1 MSAEGVRL
9 IRPIDRRRDHARGG
23 TGRGVVSVLIYGDY
37 LCPYCRRLSRVLAR
51 LRQTLG
57 QRMVYVFRQ
66 FPNER
71 AHPGATLLARATEA
85 ADKQGKFWEMHDA
98 LYAAEPPLGE
108 LHLTEI
114 AQSLGL
120 DMARF
125 KHDLESAAV
134 RTRVDE
140 DLTEG
145 RRNGVTGTPT
155 IFVDGVR
162 YDGAWDYHAMLEAV
176 DRPVGARVRRTAR
189 AFANLP
195 ASAGLVLLVGAV
207 AALICANSPAAAGY
221 AEFVGAQLAIGPRAH
236 PLAMSVGDWVS
247 EGLLSVFFLLVGLE
261 IRREMTAGALNTWRA
276 ALLPIVAAFG
286 GALVPALI
294 YLALNPGPT
303 AGGWSVATATNIAFA
318 LGIMAVLGRR
328 VSAGL
333 KVFVAAFAVVDDLLS
348 IGILAVFYPRDF
360 QVGWLV
366 VSVVCVAAM
375 ATLSRWRVYAVWP
388 YLAAAIG
395 LWVSLHLGGV
405 QAALTGVLLAAFLPT
420 RPAPAVG
427 PLLAQAATALAE
439 LEHAEKQAKKD
450 GVTRRLD
457 EEPAWEPVWDWA
469 TRNLTAASERLT
481 SPAERIEASV
491 APWSN
496 YLVLPLFAFTAAGIP
511 LAADF
516 SVTGGVREL
525 AGVVLGLAI
534 GKPLGICLA
543 SLIAVKA
550 RLATAPEDAGLSA
563 FLGAACLCGFG
574 DTFSLLMADRAF
586 PNPAYSAIAKIG
598 VLGGS
603 GLAAALG
610 VAVLVIGSRTMTPA
624 APAKT

>member
-1 MSAEGVRL
+1 MSAEGASARL
-9 IRPIDRRRDHARGG
+9 IRQIDRRRDHARGG

-37 LCPYCRRLSRVLAR
+37 LCPYCRRLARVLTR
-51 LRQTLG
+51 LRETLG
-57 QRMVYVFRQ
+57 ERMLYVYRQ

-71 AHPGATLLARATEA
+71 AHPGATLLSRAAEA
-85 ADKQGKFWEMHDA
+85 AARQGKFWELHDA

-108 LHLTEI
+108 AHVTEI
-114 AQSLGL
+114 AASLGL

-125 KHDLESAAV
+125 RHDLDGASV

-140 DLTEG
+140 DLADG

-155 IFVDGVR
+155 IFIDGHR
-162 YDGAWDYHAMLEAV
+162 YDGAWDFHAMLEAV
-176 DRPVGARVRRTAR
+176 DQPVGARVRRTAR

-195 ASAGLVLLVGAV
+195 ASTGLTLL
-207 AALICANSPAAAGY
+207 AAAAAAMICANSPASAAY
-221 AEFVGAQLAIGPRAH
+221 AHFVGAQLGVGPPGR

-261 IRREMTAGALNTWRA
+261 LRREMTAGALGAWRA
-276 ALLPIVAAFG
+276 AALPAVAALG
-286 GALVPALI
+286 GALAPALI

-303 AGGWSVATATNIAFA
+303 QGGWSVSTATNVAFA
-318 LGIMAVLGRR
+318 LAILAVLGRR
-328 VSAGL
+328 ASPGL
-333 KVFVAAFAVVDDLLS
+333 KVFVAAFAVIDDLIS
-348 IGILAVFYPRDF
+348 IGVLAVFYPRDF
-360 QVGWLV
+360 QLGWLAA
-366 VSVVCVAAM
+366 SVLCVAAM

-388 YLAAAIG
+388 YLAATIG

-420 RPAPAVG
+420 RPAPAAG

-439 LEHAEKQAKKD
+439 LEHAEQEAKKA
-450 GVTRRLD
+450 GVARRLD
-457 EEPAWEPVWDWA
+457 QEPVWDWA
-469 TRNLTAASERLT
+469 TRNLTAAAERLT
-481 SPAERIEASV
+481 SPAERIEAAV

-511 LAADF
+511 LAADLA
-516 SVTGGVREL
+516 VPGGMREL
-525 AGVVLGLAI
+525 AGVVLGLAV

-543 SLIAVKA
+543 ALIAVKA
-550 RLATAPEDAGLSA
+550 RLATTPDDVGLSA
-563 FLGAACLCGFG
+563 FLGAAFLCGFG

-586 PNPAYSAIAKIG
+586 PNPAYAAIAKIG

-603 GLAAALG
+603 VAAAALG
-610 VAVLVIGSRTMTPA
+610 VAVLVIGARTMTPA
-624 APAKT
+624 PAAKP